1 MKSWHWAHAGKL
13 GCIAKEYDFAASSA
27 CGALENIVVDSAET
41 ARGCV
46 TFLREKAHGVA
57 TFLILDAQKGLR
69 TEAPSQPPE
78 GEQPCPPPHN
88 CCA

>member
-1 MKSWHWAHAGKL
+1 M
-13 GCIAKEYDFAASSA
+13 
-27 CGALENIVVDSAET
+27 VDSAET

-69 TEAPSQPPE
+69 TEASSQPPE
-78 GEQPCPPPHN
+78 GEQASPRTTAVLENAGNDKAPRDKEQSCSH
-88 CCA
+88 